1 MLKKNKLLRWI
12 AIVGALTV
20 LAAACSDDG
29 SETAGSTSSAPA
41 VPLEDQEIVVS
52 NWANYTPEGLVE
64 AFEKETGVEVTLLED
79 HVNNEDVI
87 GKLQASGGTGRD
99 VVFASGHYV
108 QTFVDNG
115 WAAELDQSQ
124 IPNLENLYPEASE
137 LAYDPGNRYSVPYTW
152 GTTGMCYRT
161 DLVDVPIDS
170 WKDLL
175 DPDPSLK
182 GKITMLGTER
192 WLLQPAL
199 FTLGYSANTQDQAQI
214 DEAKE
219 MTIAAKENLLAF
231 DDTVFFEKLDSGEAV
246 LVHGWDGWCNYTTNK
261 NVEFV
266 VPPEGADLWA
276 DVMTVMEASENKEAA
291 HAFIDFVLRPENH
304 VKVAELVLYKVPSEP
319 AMELLDPAIVKAYP
333 NMGITPEELLAF
345 EALVPVGD
353 AQQAWTQAAQ
363 EVKAS

>member
-1 MLKKNKLLRWI
+1 MLKKNKLFRLI
-12 AIVGALTV
+12 TVIGALTV
-20 LAAACSDDG
+20 LAAACSDGDDE
-29 SETAGSTSSAPA
+29 SAAPTSTAPA

-52 NWANYTPEGLVE
+52 NWAAYTPEGLVE
-64 AFEKETGVEVTLLED
+64 DFEAETGVEVTLLED

-99 VVFASGHYV
+99 VVFISGHYV
-108 QTFVDNG
+108 QIMIDNG
-115 WAAELDQSQ
+115 WVAELDQSL
-124 IPNLENLYPEASE
+124 IPNSSNLYPEAGE
-137 LAYDPGNRYSVPYTW
+137 LAYDPGNRYSMPYTW
-152 GTTGMCYRT
+152 GTTGMCYRS
-161 DLVDVPIDS
+161 DLVEVPIDS
-170 WKDLL
+170 WQDLL

-199 FTLGYSANTQDQAQI
+199 FTLGYSANTQDQAEI

-219 MTIAAKENLLAF
+219 LTIAAKENLLAF
-231 DDTVFFEKLDSGEAV
+231 DDTVFYEKLDSGEASV
-246 LVHGWDGWCNYTTNK
+246 VHGWDGWCNYAANK

-291 HAFIDFVLRPENH
+291 HAFIDFVMRPENH
-304 VKVAELVLYKVPSEP
+304 VKVAELVLYKVPSGP
-319 AMELLDPAIVKAYP
+319 AMDLLDPAIVKAYP

-353 AQQAWTQAAQ
+353 AQQAWTQAAA